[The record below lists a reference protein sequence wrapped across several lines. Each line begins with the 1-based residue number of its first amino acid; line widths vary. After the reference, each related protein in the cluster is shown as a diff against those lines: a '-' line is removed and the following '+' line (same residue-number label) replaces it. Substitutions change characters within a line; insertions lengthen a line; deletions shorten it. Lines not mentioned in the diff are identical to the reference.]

1 MTVKQFLRYEARMA
15 PNQARKSQPEPV
27 DSDASSSSEEETIEV
42 QVQNAKARK
51 KGNPALKE
59 RGKAIQSKGVET
71 RKQDGAASAREREVQ
86 RLAKKNDKAE
96 RLAQI
101 AEKEAAEKER
111 AERLAQSHKDKKG
124 KDKVTEDANTDSREL
139 NMRLARME
147 ELLAAREAES
157 SRPKKKAPPKKKAMV
172 AEVGTLVEASDSEDD
187 APPRQKAVK
196 RSAKTELKRRV
207 GAEEETLHGRSNVLN
222 NKNKQ
227 KALELEQ
234 QHRMEALSRNIMPG
248 LYR

>member
-1 MTVKQFLRYEARMA
+1 MA
-15 PNQARKSQPEPV
+15 PKQATKSKPESEH
-27 DSDASSSSEEETIEV
+27 SDASSSSDEETIEV

-71 RKQDGAASAREREVQ
+71 RKADGAASAREREVA

-124 KDKVTEDANTDSREL
+124 KDKVSEEAHTDSKEL
-139 NMRLARME
+139 NTRLARME
-147 ELLAAREAES
+147 ELLAAREAEAS
-157 SRPKKKAPPKKKAMV
+157 KSKKKAPPKKKATAV
-172 AEVGTLVEASDSEDD
+172 AVEASDSDED

-207 GAEEETLHGRSNVLN
+207 GAEEETIHGKSNVLN

-227 KALELEQ
+227 KALDLERQ
-234 QHRMEALSRNIMPG
+234 QHMEALARNIMPG

>member
-1 MTVKQFLRYEARMA
+1 MA
-15 PNQARKSQPEPV
+15 PKQASKSKPES
-27 DSDASSSSEEETIEV
+27 DHSDASSSSDEETIEV

-71 RKQDGAASAREREVQ
+71 RKADGAASAREREVA

-96 RLAQI
+96 RLARI

-124 KDKVTEDANTDSREL
+124 KDKVREEAQTDSKEL
-139 NMRLARME
+139 NTRLARME
-147 ELLAAREAES
+147 ELLAAREVEAAK
-157 SRPKKKAPPKKKAMV
+157 PKKRAPQKKTAAV
-172 AEVGTLVEASDSEDD
+172 VEESDSDD
-187 APPRQKAVK
+187 DPPPRQKAVK

-207 GAEEETLHGRSNVLN
+207 GAEEETIHGKSNVLN

-227 KALELEQ
+227 KALDLERQ
-234 QHRMEALSRNIMPG
+234 QHMEALARNIMPG

>member
-1 MTVKQFLRYEARMA
+1 MA
-15 PNQARKSQPEPV
+15 PNQARKSKPEPV
-27 DSDASSSSEEETIEV
+27 HSDGSSSGEEETIEV

-59 RGKAIQSKGVET
+59 RGKAVQAKGAEA

-96 RLAQI
+96 RLARI
-101 AEKEAAEKER
+101 AELEAAERER
-111 AERLAQSHKDKKG
+111 AERLAQGHKEKKG
-124 KDKVTEDANTDSREL
+124 KDKVTEDANTDSGDL
-139 NMRLARME
+139 NMRLVRME

-157 SRPKKKAPPKKKAMV
+157 SKPKKKAPPKKKATV
-172 AEVGTLVEASDSEDD
+172 VEASDSEDD

-207 GAEEETLHGRSNVLN
+207 GAEEETLHGKSNVLN

-227 KALELEQ
+227 KALDLEQ
-234 QHRMEALSRNIMPG
+234 QQRMEALSRNIMPG

>member
-1 MTVKQFLRYEARMA
+1 MTVKQFLSYEARMA
-15 PNQARKSQPEPV
+15 PNQAKKSQPDPAN
-27 DSDASSSSEEETIEV
+27 SDASSSSEEETIEV

-172 AEVGTLVEASDSEDD
+172 AEASDSEDD